1 MANTGNTRVVVRVLI
16 LLVLAV
22 AVAGVAFVMLRA
34 TARRQS
40 NPYAY
45 NLDAFKKTD
54 PALIQYEEVNQIKL
68 GITNL
73 HGIAMNEQ
81 HGRIVVCGDNVLVF
95 IDKDGKSFSKLNIE
109 GSATCVAVDDSSDI
123 YLGMT
128 DHIAVLDKDGILKAE
143 WGKPDDKVFLT
154 SIALSGDRVFAADFA
169 SRIVWRYDKNGKMLG
184 RIGDRNE
191 AKGVLG
197 FIVPSPYFDVA
208 AVEDKE
214 GSLWIV
220 SPGRQRV
227 EHYTPDGVLL
237 DSWGHAGMDIE
248 SFCGCCNPSHIA
260 IMQDGAF
267 VTSEKGLPRIKIYE
281 PDGKFRCVVAAVHHF
296 DEDTVGM
303 DLAVDWTG
311 RILVLDPKAG
321 SVRIFAK
328 KH

>member
-1 MANTGNTRVVVRVLI
+1 
-16 LLVLAV
+16 
-22 AVAGVAFVMLRA
+22 MLRA
-34 TARRQS
+34 ATRRQS

-81 HGRIVVCGDNVLVF
+81 HGRIVACGDNVLVF

-208 AVEDKE
+208 AVEDKR

-237 DSWGHAGMDIE
+237 DFWGHAGMDIE

-303 DLAVDWTG
+303 DLAVDSTG
-311 RILVLDPKAG
+311 KIVVLDPKAG
-321 SVRIFAK
+321 AVRIFEK
-328 KH
+328 KK